1 MIQLDI
7 PSKLLIRNRSQVFVS
22 GERPVLG
29 IPLEPFFLPAHSLHM
44 LTLTRVRFEQHE
56 RRVREQDDVVFGVPI
71 SPAAILN
78 QRVFGK
84 LFIRHSFPIMVVVI
98 AIFIV
103 PANETCFET
112 C

>member
-7 PSKLLIRNRSQVFVS
+7 PSNLLIRNLSQVFVS

-44 LTLTRVRFEQHE
+44 LT